1 MEHSPFFR
9 ACNMDVFEV
18 VEVTDIHPAITE
30 EVSHPWLRAFVLS
43 SFIFVLEGD
52 TKTTLTINP
61 IATLINPVQLYQF
74 YSLSHTL
81 STIEGVES
89 CGTSVCIPHSIMDS
103 HGDDIAALSV
113 AASITFVDN
122 DYWAKY
128 FSGLRNA
135 VMLFSNP
142 TLLSKDSSLY
152 PYYLDDDEGLIG
164 LVSPYGRVLIEGE
177 ETLNPVSFSAESFI
191 TFPDALDILTDD
203 EMSTIDA
210 RGDAFVNDNGVNV
223 VVPAT
228 PLGIVQASNVV
239 NITRRVP
246 RDTHYTVIKRPQE
259 EIDKMPPAFFVNYP
273 SPALDPKQYADTK
286 SSWIDYQD
294 VSSMKKGVY
303 R

>member
-1 MEHSPFFR
+1 MEHSVFSR
-9 ACNMDVFEV
+9 ACNLDVFEV
-18 VEVTDIHPAITE
+18 VEVTGIHPAITE
-30 EVSHPWLRAFVLS
+30 EVPHPWVRAFVLS

-122 DYWAKY
+122 DYWTKY

-191 TFPDALDILTDD
+191 TDD
-203 EMSTIDA
+203 ELSTIDA
-210 RGDAFVNDNGVNV
+210 RRDAFVNDNGVNV

-239 NITRRVP
+239 NTTRRVP